1 MLRPPRASKR
11 ATEPATQRPNRRFL
25 PERDGLVHEAVL
37 FDALGTLLELEPPWP
52 FLREQLRSHHGIEV
66 PEEDAKRAM
75 LAEMSYYKAH
85 HHEGADSGSLA
96 ELRRRCAAVLREH
109 LPQVADLAEDD
120 LVEALMAS
128 LRFTP
133 YPDAAPA
140 LGRLRQLGVR
150 TAVVSNWD
158 VSLRSILA
166 EVGLGGLIDEIVV
179 SAEVGARKPDPAIV
193 EAALRR
199 LRCPA
204 RKALMVGDSPETDV
218 AAAEAAGVRPVL
230 VDRLGT
236 APEVSGIE
244 RLSTLEG
251 LDELLPAPSSS

>member
-1 MLRPPRASKR
+1 LR
-11 ATEPATQRPNRRFL
+11 Q
-25 PERDGLVHEAVL
+25 
-37 FDALGTLLELEPPWP
+37 ALLA
-52 FLREQLRSHHGIEV
+52 RHGIEV
-66 PEEDAKRAM
+66 PDEDAKPAM

-85 HHEGADSGSLA
+85 HHEGTDPGSL
-96 ELRRRCAAVLREH
+96 LDVRRRCAAVLRDR

-150 TAVVSNWD
+150 SAVVSNWD
-158 VSLRSILA
+158 VSLRTILA
-166 EVGLGGLIDEIVV
+166 EVGLGGLVDEIVV
-179 SAEVGARKPDPAIV
+179 SAEVGARKPDPVIV

-199 LRCPA
+199 LGCPA

-230 VDRLGT
+230 LDRLGT
-236 APEVSGIE
+236 ATETTGIE
-244 RLSTLEG
+244 RLFTLEG
-251 LDELLPAPSSS
+251 LEELLLAPTSG

>member
-1 MLRPPRASKR
+1 
-11 ATEPATQRPNRRFL
+11 
-25 PERDGLVHEAVL
+25 
-37 FDALGTLLELEPPWP
+37 
-52 FLREQLRSHHGIEV
+52 LRERLRSHHGIEV

-85 HHEGADSGSLA
+85 HHEGVDAGSLA
-96 ELRRRCAAVLREH
+96 ELRRRCAAVLRDQ
-109 LPQVADLAEDD
+109 LPQVADLPEDD

-128 LRFTP
+128 LRFVP

-158 VSLRSILA
+158 VSLRNILA
-166 EVGLGGLIDEIVV
+166 EIGLGGLVDDIVV

-218 AAAEAAGVRPVL
+218 AAAQAAGVRPVL
-230 VDRLGT
+230 VDRVGT
-236 APEVSGIE
+236 APEITGVE
-244 RLSTLEG
+244 RLFTLEG
-251 LDELLPAPSSS
+251 LEELVLAPSSG

>member
-1 MLRPPRASKR
+1 
-11 ATEPATQRPNRRFL
+11 
-25 PERDGLVHEAVL
+25 
-37 FDALGTLLELEPPWP
+37 
-52 FLREQLRSHHGIEV
+52 V

-75 LAEMSYYKAH
+75 LAEMSYYRAH
-85 HHEGADSGSLA
+85 HHEGTDPASLA
-96 ELRRRCAAVLREH
+96 ELRRRCAAVLRDQ
-109 LPQVADLAEDD
+109 LPQVAALPEDD

-158 VSLRSILA
+158 VSLRTILA
-166 EVGLGGLIDEIVV
+166 EVGLGGLVDDIVV

-230 VDRLGT
+230 LDRLST
-236 APEVSGIE
+236 AAEIPGVE
-244 RLSTLEG
+244 RLFTLEG
-251 LDELLPAPSSS
+251 LDELLLAPSSG